1 MEILSYIE
9 TDKQLLTDTTEN
21 RTEYSREALDYEQ
34 ILQSIQRSLRK
45 SVGEVPII
53 QKATLNHTRRLYK
66 DDVNKNWPSK
76 EKMVVTALLL
86 LWTMI
91 PIGIELRILTNI
103 PEVEKMVNNIERTQ
117 PHRID
122 TLIRMDYGAY
132 YTSLYTIMG
141 SKESRTTITEK
152 ERNSEPDDEAVNMV
166 VEFDPT
172 IKRQKSIHGECKT
185 VYENGT

>member
-1 MEILSYIE
+1 
-9 TDKQLLTDTTEN
+9 
-21 RTEYSREALDYEQ
+21 EALNYEQ
-34 ILQSIQRSLRK
+34 ILQSIRRSLRK

-53 QKATLNHTRRLYK
+53 QKATLNHTRRLHK
-66 DDVNKNWPSK
+66 DDGRRNKSPCSIIEIAQYNIKWKLVNKNWPSK

-117 PHRID
+117 PYRID
-122 TLIRMDYGAY
+122 TLIRMDYRAY
-132 YTSLYTIMG
+132 YTSLYTIMR

-152 ERNSEPDDEAVNMV
+152 ERNGELDDEAVNMV

-172 IKRQKSIHGECKT
+172 
-185 VYENGT
+185 